1 MRTKGLFSRRWF
13 ICAGNKVPY
22 GLLLL
27 KEEEEGEAEVKRS
40 SWLDERSLLEL
51 ELAASWRKSNR
62 SGTEEDRE
70 VSSETI
76 PESADEKSPTSEE
89 SLECGKTA

>member
-1 MRTKGLFSRRWF
+1 M
-13 ICAGNKVPY
+13 
-22 GLLLL
+22 
-27 KEEEEGEAEVKRS
+27 KRS

-51 ELAASWRKSNR
+51 EVAASCRKSKR

-70 VSSETI
+70 LRSETI
-76 PESADEKSPTSEE
+76 PESADEKSPTRDE